1 MYNTIYMSTLAHYE
15 KMPIENKTSIFIIR
29 DKSILPFKGL
39 FAKEEKNELE
49 KNWKQTSKRAIT
61 WFIELSC
68 REHGD

>member
-1 MYNTIYMSTLAHYE
+1 MSTLAHYE

-49 KNWKQTSKRAIT
+49 KN
-61 WFIELSC
+61 
-68 REHGD
+68 